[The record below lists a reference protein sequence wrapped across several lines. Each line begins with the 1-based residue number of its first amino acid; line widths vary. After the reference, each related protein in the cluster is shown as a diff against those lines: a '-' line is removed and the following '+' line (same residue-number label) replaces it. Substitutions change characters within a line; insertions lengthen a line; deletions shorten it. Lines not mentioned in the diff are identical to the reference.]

1 MTKKSLTGI
10 LSGLSA
16 VVVFSVIFLL
26 IVFNCIISNLDFP
39 LNDYWIELLI
49 NYSAG
54 PIRRGLPGELLGNIT
69 FIPTQTL
76 WLAILVICY
85 VFIFAV
91 LALRM
96 RKLGI
101 PFFMQIG
108 IYLSPLLC
116 FCLYNSYYFV
126 NRDIVLLAGVL
137 LVLLPISSVWR
148 HGEKA
153 DTRSLALCSVFLT
166 VIGSVL
172 LFSHVASCTLL
183 VLPLLL
189 MMLLSRN
196 AVDFILFSLL
206 PAIVFLAEIFIIQKF
221 MSVLSPDGMMVLLD
235 DIKSRYPVVPG
246 RMDDSI
252 LVVLRSLGAEGQE
265 YWRGVTA
272 RNLENLPAIFSEAAF
287 LMAVA
292 ILPAVLVMFRRAA
305 GAGSPKI
312 RTLRISA
319 VIIASLAPM
328 ALTFVACD
336 YFRWRNWAFFMLLSS
351 VLLLGRDAAVP
362 VQSED
367 DLTARAIRI
376 RYAAAYM
383 ISCVAASVVLYE
395 LSAVVPA
402 MSDAL
407 DQVFN
412 LSGRYGI
419 LQINS
424 PEEKK
429 MITDI
434 HGENWSFIGDS
445 GQTVSDIGTIRK
457 LDRDEQSVTSLC
469 FGAMIEHSFDRK
481 HRRLFMRG
489 YQLVRV
495 GEGKFSR
502 PPRSFGFIVSD
513 SESSFYYPTVAYAG
527 MADINGYQV
536 RIGSMYDD
544 YAVIPSYMNM
554 EKLKVYHA
562 MYNLKGKIIR
572 CSEPVLELG
581 GK

>member
-1 MTKKSLTGI
+1 M
-10 LSGLSA
+10 
-16 VVVFSVIFLL
+16 
-26 IVFNCIISNLDFP
+26 NCITI
-39 LNDYWIELLI
+39 
-49 NYSAG
+49 
-54 PIRRGLPGELLGNIT
+54 
-69 FIPTQTL
+69 
-76 WLAILVICY
+76 
-85 VFIFAV
+85 
-91 LALRM
+91 
-96 RKLGI
+96 
-101 PFFMQIG
+101 
-108 IYLSPLLC
+108 
-116 FCLYNSYYFV
+116 
-126 NRDIVLLAGVL
+126 
-137 LVLLPISSVWR
+137 
-148 HGEKA
+148 
-153 DTRSLALCSVFLT
+153 
-166 VIGSVL
+166 
-172 LFSHVASCTLL
+172 
-183 VLPLLL
+183 
-189 MMLLSRN
+189 
-196 AVDFILFSLL
+196 
-206 PAIVFLAEIFIIQKF
+206 AEIFIIQKF

-367 DLTARAIRI
+367 DLTARGIRI